1 MKGFCIELQSKETTD
16 WWGVERRGV
25 KYLDLFHLLLSDLLL
40 LTSHDPKPTEVRGQ
54 RNLEDAVGRRW
65 PPEAQR
71 KAPKGG
77 E

>member
-1 MKGFCIELQSKETTD
+1 MKGFFIELQSKETTD
-16 WWGVERRGV
+16 WWSVERRER
-25 KYLDLFHLLLSDLLL
+25 KYLDVFHLLRSDLLL

-65 PPEAQR
+65 PPEAWR
-71 KAPKGG
+71 KVPKGG

>member
-1 MKGFCIELQSKETTD
+1 MKGFFIELQSKETTD
-16 WWGVERRGV
+16 WWSVERREV
-25 KYLDLFHLLLSDLLL
+25 KYLDVFHLLRSDLLL

-65 PPEAQR
+65 PPEAWR
-71 KAPKGG
+71 KVPKGG